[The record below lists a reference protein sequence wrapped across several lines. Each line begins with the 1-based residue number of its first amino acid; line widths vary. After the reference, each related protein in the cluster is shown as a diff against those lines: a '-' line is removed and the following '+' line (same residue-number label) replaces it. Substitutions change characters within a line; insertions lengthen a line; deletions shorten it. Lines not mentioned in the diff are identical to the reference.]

1 MMNTNLEHKA
11 TYKLSYRLS
20 ENIELGCEAN
30 VTYNEKDCTKIELEN
45 NIKSDWADELTSV
58 NPDHP
63 VNPNDVKIKCV
74 RTTDSRRRNAK

>member
-45 NIKSDWADELTSV
+45 NIDKILGDIDSTELDDYL
-58 NPDHP
+58 N
-63 VNPNDVKIKCV
+63 NDL
-74 RTTDSRRRNAK
+74 NLN